1 MASIPVNTAN
11 LLTISRIVLIPPLV
25 AMMVVPGFDLIWLS
39 LALYI
44 FIALTDWLDGYLARK
59 MNQKS
64 EFGRFLDPIAD
75 KILVMAMFV
84 ALISNGV
91 LNGWLLILPIIILT
105 REFLI
110 SGLREF
116 LGPRNVIVHVTRL
129 AKWKTTVQMVALGF
143 LIPAKLYIGA
153 GICGNLLLL
162 LATVLTVITGWQY
175 FKAALPHLKG

>member
-1 MASIPVNTAN
+1 MSATPVNIAN

-25 AMMVVPGFDLIWLS
+25 AMMIAPGFDLIWAA

-44 FIALTDWLDGYLARK
+44 FMALTDWLDGYLARK
-59 MNQKS
+59 MDQKS

-75 KILVMAMFV
+75 KILVMALFM
-84 ALISNGV
+84 ALIANDT
-91 LNGWLLILPIIILT
+91 LNGWWLALPIIILT

-116 LGPRNVIVHVTRL
+116 LGPRNVTVHVTKL
-129 AKWKTTVQMVALGF
+129 AKWKTTIQMIALGF
-143 LIPAKLYIGA
+143 LIPAKLYIDA
-153 GICGNLLLL
+153 AICGNLLLL

-175 FKAALPHLKG
+175 IRAAMPHLKG

>member
-1 MASIPVNTAN
+1 MSATPVNTAN
-11 LLTISRIVLIPPLV
+11 LLTISRIALIPPLV
-25 AMMVVPGFDLIWLS
+25 AMIIASGDDLIWPA

-44 FIALTDWLDGYLARK
+44 FMALTDWLDGYLARH

-75 KILVMAMFV
+75 KILVMALFM
-84 ALISNGV
+84 ALIANGT
-91 LNGWLLILPIIILT
+91 LNGWWLALPIIILT

-116 LGPRNVIVHVTRL
+116 LGPRNVTVHVTKL
-129 AKWKTTVQMVALGF
+129 AKWKTTVQMIALGF
-143 LIPAKLYIGA
+143 LIPAKLYIDA
-153 GICGNLLLL
+153 AICGNLLLL

-175 FKAALPHLKG
+175 IRAAMPHLKG